1 MGARVDSWCHRD
13 MVLSRAVEPH
23 LRVPRPLQTDLSNL
37 SLLKPQWPQC
47 LGFESTDGSFLQLLQ
62 NAKA

>member
-13 MVLSRAVEPH
+13 MLSRAVEPH
-23 LRVPRPLQTDLSNL
+23 LRVPSPLQKDLSNL
-37 SLLKPQWPQC
+37 SLLKPQPQC
-47 LGFESTDGSFLQLLQ
+47 LGFESTDGTFLQLLQ